1 MHICRH
7 ICSDYMSN
15 YDAISL
21 KEQMPYC
28 KPENVQNNSNGS
40 IEKIQSKSIP
50 PYKKKNENKR
60 QLFTINNYSLIKFI
74 RSINSSHD
82 EALSG

>member
-1 MHICRH
+1 MCDSICMHICRH

-28 KPENVQNNSNGS
+28 KPENVQNNNPNGS

-50 PYKKKNENKR
+50 SYQQQKMKTNDNYL
-60 QLFTINNYSLIKFI
+60 QLIIT
-74 RSINSSHD
+74 
-82 EALSG
+82 A

>member
-1 MHICRH
+1 MCDSICMHICRH

-50 PYKKKNENKR
+50 PYKKKWK
-60 QLFTINNYSLIKFI
+60 QTTTIYN
-74 RSINSSHD
+74 
-82 EALSG
+82 